1 MVHLV
6 LVRPASLGL
15 LHELLAER
23 YIASH
28 LVDVIQWCYI
38 NLIIVII
45 IIIIINVIFHSDCC
59 KYRYYIC
66 FDRLK

>member
-28 LVDVIQWCYI
+28 LVDVIQWCCI
-38 NLIIVII
+38 SFIIA
-45 IIIIINVIFHSDCC
+45 IIIIINVIFNSDCC